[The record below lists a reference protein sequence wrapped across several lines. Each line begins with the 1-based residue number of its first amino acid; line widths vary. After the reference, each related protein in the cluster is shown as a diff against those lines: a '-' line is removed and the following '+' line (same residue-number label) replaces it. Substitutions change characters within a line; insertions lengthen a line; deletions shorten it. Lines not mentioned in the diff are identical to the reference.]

1 MLSRT
6 SSIRPSFRHKGDG
19 PLGIRG
25 RENEDYPE
33 SIAMKTLEMANP
45 YGNSVPGAPGDGYG
59 KHLYD
64 EGHILGR
71 KSNQWA

>member
-1 MLSRT
+1 
-6 SSIRPSFRHKGDG
+6 
-19 PLGIRG
+19 
-25 RENEDYPE
+25 
-33 SIAMKTLEMANP
+33 MANP